1 MSGYDEAREKFF
13 SFLLRKTCTR
23 KQAEEYL
30 NRQKLPEGYY
40 DAIMNE
46 AEETGLIDDLT
57 YAKLFAEGHLSWGN
71 AKISHELGM
80 RGVSRNDIETALDD
94 TENEEKRAAELA
106 EAWRKSGIEERKI
119 TARLISRGFANR
131 AVRSVTE

>member
-40 DAIMNE
+40 DAMMNE
-46 AEETGLIDDLT
+46 AEDTGLIDDLT

-94 TENEEKRAAELA
+94 TEDEEKRAAELA

>member
-40 DAIMNE
+40 DAMMNE

-131 AVRSVTE
+131 AVRSVT

>member
-40 DAIMNE
+40 DAMMNE

-94 TENEEKRAAELA
+94 TEDEEKRAAELA

>member
-40 DAIMNE
+40 DAMMNE

-80 RGVSRNDIETALDD
+80 RGVSRNDIETALDEAED
-94 TENEEKRAAELA
+94 EEKRAAELA